1 MIEYK
6 TEKKKHESNN
16 IKKKK
21 KKIFLKQSRLK
32 LQAMVIYFKT
42 IPINDFSQVQ
52 YSTLA
57 LSSLPCVYT
66 ANPVTTGGDIR
77 CEE

>member
-6 TEKKKHESNN
+6 TEKKKNM
-16 IKKKK
+16 KATTLKKK

-32 LQAMVIYFKT
+32 LQALVIYFKT

>member
-16 IKKKK
+16 IKKKE
-21 KKIFLKQSRLK
+21 KKIFLKQSCLK
-32 LQAMVIYFKT
+32 LQALVIYFKT

>member
-16 IKKKK
+16 IKKKE

>member
-6 TEKKKHESNN
+6 TEKKNMKATTL
-16 IKKKK
+16 KKK

>member
-6 TEKKKHESNN
+6 TEKKNMKATTL
-16 IKKKK
+16 KKKE
-21 KKIFLKQSRLK
+21 KKIFLKQSCLK
-32 LQAMVIYFKT
+32 LQALVIYFKT